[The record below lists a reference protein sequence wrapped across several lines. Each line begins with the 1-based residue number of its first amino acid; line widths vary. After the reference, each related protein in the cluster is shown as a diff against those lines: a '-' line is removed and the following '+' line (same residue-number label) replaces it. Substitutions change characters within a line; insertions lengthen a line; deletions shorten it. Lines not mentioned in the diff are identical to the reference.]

1 MGNYSLMKNKL
12 SALLFLSLSFF
23 ILYSCNVE
31 EYDLSNFTK
40 DIMVTETA
48 VDAPIGKVSIDMETI
63 FLQEHAIGGI
73 VTLDSI
79 YSIDKYKIGD
89 TIPFPLIA
97 TMVEISAA
105 DTLSGLNFKD
115 VFGKYTSAI
124 DSVEE
129 AILKFDIVNQ
139 IPVKAN
145 LTVSFFKRV
154 QEKESEKSVMREI
167 TAMRRTISVEKPK
180 TDPNTQKLASANHVK
195 TDVVLSGADCLEM
208 GEVTD
213 IVLSYRLR
221 SDVGNQ
227 FVIEKSYSFEVALSA
242 YLKAKLYFNI
252 D

>member
-1 MGNYSLMKNKL
+1 MKNKL

-23 ILYSCNVE
+23 ILHSCQVE
-31 EYDLSNFTK
+31 EYDLSNLTH

-48 VDAPIGKVSIDMETI
+48 VDAPIGKVSINMETV

-73 VTLDSI
+73 VTLDST
-79 YSIDKYKIGD
+79 YSVDKYKIGD

-97 TMVEISAA
+97 TMVNISAA

-139 IPVKAN
+139 IPIKAD
-145 LTVSFFKRV
+145 LTVSFHKRV
-154 QEKESEKSVMREI
+154 HDKDSGKSVMREI
-167 TAMRRTISVEKPK
+167 TAMRRTISVERSK
-180 TDPNTQKLASANHVK
+180 TDPTTQKLAAANHTQTEVA
-195 TDVVLSGADCLEM
+195 LSGADCLEM

-221 SDVGNQ
+221 SDTGDQ
-227 FVIEKSYSFEVALSA
+227 FVIEKNYSFEVALSA
-242 YLKAKLYFNI
+242 YLKAKLYF
-252 D
+252 DLD